1 MCSVDPDGV
10 IEMTRATGTLDIS
23 KGDVMCRKCASAVA
37 EVVLRVRDA
46 YCRDCFLAYFTHKF
60 RSTIGKSKQIHPGD
74 RILVGL
80 SGGASSTA
88 LLHLIREGLQE
99 SSHKKLRFDPVFLYV
114 DECVLC
120 GSMDEGCD
128 HVHKVVE
135 QVASLGFQCY
145 VAALEQV
152 MALQPVLPV
161 LRTQEW
167 KEMKHT
173 VDENLRKKFCE
184 LFTSCK
190 SASAQQDLHD
200 QLLQTVLR
208 QCAHSLGFRKMFLG
222 DNSTTLSVRILSQV
236 ALGRG
241 SQLPAR
247 VHFKAPSQS
256 VEVYRPMRELLEN
269 EILHYLNLQDITV
282 LRPPTFQPK
291 NTSIASC
298 TEEFVRSL
306 QNDFPATIP
315 TIFRTGDKLV
325 STTTQAEKE
334 HDSSADSLTSD
345 DFCALCGS
353 TLDTEKGEASALHAT
368 VVSQKY
374 SSKRPQEINAVPVQ
388 ECGKVKSDGE
398 TSPDPG
404 GGMCGCAKAGGDCS
418 KTNMNVDQKWEMS
431 KTLEQCLC
439 YGCRVTLR
447 DLADT
452 GLLPAKVQA
461 TVAEQKQRKIMKE
474 QIQDFLL

>member
-1 MCSVDPDGV
+1 MCSVDPDEV
-10 IEMTRATGTLDIS
+10 VEMTRATATLDIS
-23 KGDVMCRKCASAVA
+23 RGDIMCRKCASAVA

-46 YCRDCFLAYFTHKF
+46 YCRNCFLVYFTHKF

-99 SSHKKLRFDPVFLYV
+99 NSHKKLRFDPVFLYV
-114 DECVLC
+114 DESVLC
-120 GSMDEGCD
+120 TALDEGCD
-128 HVHKVVE
+128 HANKVVE
-135 QVASLGFQCY
+135 QVAALEFPCY
-145 VAALEQV
+145 VATLEQV
-152 MALQPVLPV
+152 MALKAPLPV

-167 KEMKHT
+167 EETKHT

-184 LFTSCK
+184 LFSSCT

-247 VHFKAPSQS
+247 VHFKAASQS

-269 EILHYLNLQDITV
+269 EILHYLNLQNITV
-282 LRPPTFQPK
+282 PRPPTFQPK
-291 NTSIASC
+291 STSIASC

-306 QNDFPATIP
+306 QKDFPATIS

-325 STTTQAEKE
+325 SATTQADKE
-334 HDSSADSLTSD
+334 YDSSADSLTNG
-345 DFCALCGS
+345 DFCALCAS
-353 TLDTEKGEASALHAT
+353 SLDTEKGEASALHAT

-374 SSKRPQEINAVPVQ
+374 SSKRPQEILQQNAASVQ
-388 ECGKVKSDGE
+388 ECSKEKNDG
-398 TSPDPG
+398 DPG
-404 GGMCGCAKAGGDCS
+404 GGMCDCARAGGGCS
-418 KTNMNVDQKWEMS
+418 ETNMNVDQKWETS
-431 KTLEQCLC
+431 KTMEQCLC

-461 TVAEQKQRKIMKE
+461 AAAEQKHRKIMKE
-474 QIQDFLL
+474 QIQNFLL